1 MKHWFAFCSTAA
13 LAAILAVNITSCGK
27 QENAPAAQKSAKAVE
42 KGANAAPMEWWKQ
55 AVCYEIYPNS
65 FMDSDGN
72 GTGDLKGITQKLPYL
87 ESLNVGCI
95 WLTPVYASPMVDN
108 GYDVA
113 DFYKINPLYG
123 TMEDMD
129 SLIAEANRH
138 HIKIVMDL
146 VFNHTSD
153 QNEWFLESKK
163 SKDNPKSDWY
173 IWRDAKPDGS
183 APNNWRGIFGGSAWE
198 WNEDRKQ
205 YYLHT
210 FATAQPDLNW
220 ANPDVRQA
228 LYDITNFWINKGVG
242 GFRIDAIPYIKK
254 PAEMADG
261 KPDGADGMVS
271 IHDMT
276 VNTDGIL
283 DYLYEFRQKT
293 VAGKGVFTVAE
304 ANGVGPELLKFWVG
318 DNGAFD
324 MLFEFNH
331 LPGGD
336 IWHKAK
342 KISIPEVKSALISSQ
357 VATASNGWYPVF
369 FENHDKPRLV
379 NAYFS
384 EKADHILAAK
394 AMGTLMLTL
403 RGTPFIYEGQELG
416 MSNVKWNS
424 VEAYDDVN
432 TKPQYNLALQE
443 GYSPEQAIAFVQ
455 AFSRDNA
462 RTPMQWDTSANAGFT
477 TGKPW
482 LALNENFKTVNAFSE
497 TADSASVLNWYR
509 KLAQIRKQQKALTQG
524 TFTPLLAD
532 HEQIFA
538 YKRIFAGDS
547 ENDTVTV
554 LVNLS
559 EAEASYDSAIVAG
572 SKLIISNYSDT
583 APGKMRPLEA
593 VIFEN

>member
-1 MKHWFAFCSTAA
+1 MKRWSAFCFTAA
-13 LAAILAVNITSCGK
+13 FAAIIATNFTSCEK
-27 QENAPAAQKSAKAVE
+27 QENAPAAQK
-42 KGANAAPMEWWKQ
+42 GAEATPMEWWKQ
-55 AVCYEIYPNS
+55 TVCYEIYPNS

-72 GTGDLKGITQKLPYL
+72 GTGDLNGIKQKLSYL
-87 ESLNVGCI
+87 ESLDVECI

-163 SKDNPKSDWY
+163 SKDNSKSDWY

-198 WNEDRKQ
+198 WNEERKQ

-261 KPDGADGMVS
+261 TPDGADGMVS

-276 VNTDGIL
+276 ANTDGIL
-283 DYLYEFRQKT
+283 DYLYEFKQKT

-304 ANGVGPELLKFWVG
+304 ANGVGPEQLKFWVG
-318 DNGAFD
+318 DSGAFD
-324 MLFEFNH
+324 MLFEFSH
-331 LPGGD
+331 LPGAD

-394 AMGTLMLTL
+394 AMGTIMLTL

-424 VEAYDDVN
+424 VDAYDDVN

-443 GYSPEQAIAFVQ
+443 GYSPEQAITFVQ

-482 LALNENFKTVNAFSE
+482 LALNENFKTVNALSE
-497 TADSASVLNWYR
+497 TTDSTSVLNWYR

-532 HEQIFA
+532 HPQIFA
-538 YKRIFAGDS
+538 YKRILTSDR

-554 LVNLS
+554 LVNMS
-559 EAEASYDSAIVAG
+559 ENDASYDSTIVANC
-572 SKLIISNYSDT
+572 KLIISNYGDT
-583 APGKMRPLEA
+583 DPGKMRPLEA
-593 VIFEN
+593 LLFASTPK

>member
-1 MKHWFAFCSTAA
+1 MKRWFAFCSTVAFA
-13 LAAILAVNITSCGK
+13 TILAANITSCEK
-27 QENAPAAQKSAKAVE
+27 QENAPAAQKSAE
-42 KGANAAPMEWWKQ
+42 TAPMEWWKQ

-198 WNEDRKQ
+198 WNEERKQ

-261 KPDGADGMVS
+261 TPDAADGMVS

-276 VNTDGIL
+276 ANTDGIL
-283 DYLYEFRQKT
+283 DYLYEFKQKT

-304 ANGVGPELLKFWVG
+304 ANGIGPEQLKFWVG
-318 DNGAFD
+318 DSGAFD

-331 LPGGD
+331 LPGAD

-342 KISIPEVKSALISSQ
+342 KISIPEIKSALINSQ
-357 VATASNGWYPVF
+357 AATASNGWYPIF
-369 FENHDKPRLV
+369 FENHDKPRSV
-379 NAYFS
+379 SAYFS
-384 EKADHILAAK
+384 EKADHALAAK
-394 AMGTLMLTL
+394 AMGTIMLTL

-416 MSNVKWNS
+416 MTNVKWNS
-424 VEAYDDVN
+424 VEVYNDVN
-432 TKPQYNLALQE
+432 TRPQYNLALQE
-443 GYSPEQAIAFVQ
+443 GYSPEQAISFVQ

-482 LALNENFKTVNAFSE
+482 LALNENFKTINALSE
-497 TADSASVLNWYR
+497 TTDSTSVLNWYR

-532 HEQIFA
+532 HPQIFA
-538 YKRIFAGDS
+538 YKRILTSDR

-559 EAEASYDSAIVAG
+559 EMEATYDSTIVAG
-572 SKLIISNYSDT
+572 SKLIISNYGDT
-583 APGKMRPLEA
+583 EPGKMRPLEA
-593 VIFEN
+593 LLFASTPK